1 MENTEKLMQYYK
13 RNFEDFQRDLESL
26 ESITNSRDVHLYKMD
41 EFNAVYRG
49 KSPNEILMDVYYGS
63 DDNGG
68 AFKPYRKYFTFD
80 GAGWPVSTDNSQ
92 YNADC
97 LNNHTVGDIIDYAAD
112 LHLSDGARAIIAGQ
126 E

>member
-13 RNFEDFQRDLESL
+13 NNFKDFEHDLELL
-26 ESITNSRDVHLYKMD
+26 ESEANGRDIHLYKMD
-41 EFNAVYRG
+41 EFNKVFSGVAP
-49 KSPNEILMDVYYGS
+49 SEIMMDVHYGS

-68 AFKPYRKYFTFD
+68 AFNPCRSYFTFD
-80 GAGWPVSTDNSQ
+80 GAGWLVSTDNSH

-97 LNNHTVGDIIDYAAD
+97 LNVHTVGDIIDYAEY
-112 LHLSDGARAIIAGQ
+112 LSLSDGAKAIIAGQ